1 MSCLSVS
8 SPYPYYLLFLLNGL
22 FQSAVWPGTV
32 AVMSY
37 WFDSSSRG
45 SVMGIW
51 CVASNVGDVIGQYTA
66 GALIEWKYSWEWI
79 IIVSVVYMMI
89 SSIIFGFVKDKPS
102 MVNTNAEEMSSNDN
116 AEQVEVVG
124 VLECFKIP
132 G

>member
-1 MSCLSVS
+1 
-8 SPYPYYLLFLLNGL
+8 
-22 FQSAVWPGTV
+22 
-32 AVMSY
+32 
-37 WFDSSSRG
+37 
-45 SVMGIW
+45 MGIW